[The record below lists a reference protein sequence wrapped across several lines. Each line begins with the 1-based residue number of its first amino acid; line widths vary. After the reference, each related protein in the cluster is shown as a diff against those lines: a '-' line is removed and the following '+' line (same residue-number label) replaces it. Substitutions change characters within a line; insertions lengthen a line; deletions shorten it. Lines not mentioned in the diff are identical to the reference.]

1 MIWGQGPSLTSA
13 ISGDG
18 SPRPLVAKMGRG
30 NVWGDRT
37 ILESRPQGNC

>member
-18 SPRPLVAKMGRG
+18 SQRLLVATIDVATIDLG

-37 ILESRPQGNC
+37 I